1 MNPLPNRK
9 DFDEHTFDLV
19 VVGGGLAGLCAA
31 IAAARGGTRTAIVQD
46 RPMFGGNSSS
56 EVRVVPHGS
65 SHGAAWGAE
74 TGVVHEL
81 ILADR
86 ATNHESFFD
95 HGLINSLYDL
105 TLFEAARQEPLLT
118 TFMNTSV
125 RGVLVDDLGDGSDGT
140 YTRRITAVHGS
151 QLGSEK
157 ELLLR
162 ARQFVDA
169 SGDGTVGF
177 LAGAEYRY
185 GRESR
190 ATFGEPLAPAEA
202 DDTTLGSTITM
213 RAKKIDRPAPYTP
226 PPWIARYTTPD
237 DFVMD
242 RRLYHIEKEQFGG
255 YWWLEVNNPFHQID
269 DYEAIRDEL
278 HRHVLGVWNY
288 LKNHSPEKERF
299 TDYVLEWIGQIPG
312 KRESRRFVGDVTVTE
327 HDCHVDRRWPD
338 GVAYASWWIDLHI
351 KGGINNRE
359 APGERENIDRRYSDY
374 IRVVPFSLPLRAFY
388 SRNVENLWFAGRVYS
403 VSHIALGPV
412 RVQQSLAAA
421 GQAVGLAAAHAL
433 RHGVTPRRLA
443 DPGGPYIQPLRQD
456 LLRHDARLLG
466 VRNTDPSDLA
476 CSATVTASSS
486 VPLTLP
492 DPTGLPET
500 KHRWQPLDRDR
511 AQVVPVTTDR
521 INEISVYVRNTGEL
535 TAEVVVGLEELQR
548 IWDREHGKPVAST
561 VVSVP
566 AGHEGWVSAVLDSTV
581 TPDRPHRVILR
592 ADGDVTAGVS
602 WATATP
608 MPVGTVAQ
616 YLCVSPG
623 GPEEKNADLECLSP
637 AEVELPAY
645 ELWRQFRKGAHGL
658 RITPQQRPYEPRYA
672 VNGAAWPEDLP
683 NLWASEPI
691 GEDPQW
697 LRLDWDAPVTFA
709 SVQVSFDTDLDAG
722 CDKRP
727 GFYRAPQCVRDW
739 RVRALV
745 DGQWTT
751 LHAETGN
758 VQRHR
763 VVRLPEPV
771 TASAVRIDVYAVND
785 ESGTFGARIFEVRV
799 HAH

>member
-1 MNPLPNRK
+1 MTPQPHRK

-31 IAAARGGTRTAIVQD
+31 LAAARGGTRTAIVQD

-56 EVRVVPHGS
+56 EVRVVPHGA

-74 TGVVHEL
+74 TGIVHEL

-105 TLFEAARQEPLLT
+105 TLFEAARSEPLLT

-125 RGVLVDDLGDGSDGT
+125 RGVLADDLAEPDGR
-140 YTRRITAVHGS
+140 YTRRVVAVHGS

-169 SGDGTVGF
+169 SGDGTVGS
-177 LAGAEYRY
+177 LAGAEHRY

-202 DDTTLGSTITM
+202 DETTLGSTITM

-226 PPWIARYTTPD
+226 PAWIARYTSPD

-299 TDYVLEWIGQIPG
+299 TNYVLEWIGQIPG

-327 HDCHVDRRWPD
+327 QDCHADRRWPD

-359 APGERENIDRRYSDY
+359 APGERENIDKRYSDY

-388 SRNVENLWFAGRVYS
+388 SRNVENLWLAGRIYS

-412 RVQQSLAAA
+412 RVQQTLAAA

-433 RHGVTPRRLA
+433 RHGVTPRALA
-443 DPGGPYIQPLRQD
+443 DPDGPYIQPLRQD

-466 VRNTDPSDLA
+466 VRNTDPTDLA
-476 CSATVTASSS
+476 RTANVTASSS
-486 VPLTLP
+486 VPLALP
-492 DPTGLPET
+492 DPIGLPDT
-500 KHRWQPLDRDR
+500 KHRWQPLDTDR
-511 AQVVPVTTDR
+511 AQVVPLTTGRVDEVAVYLRHTGDTATEVTV
-521 INEISVYVRNTGEL
+521 E
-535 TAEVVVGLEELQR
+535 LEELQR
-548 IWDREHGKPVAST
+548 IWDREHGKPVASAMLR
-561 VVSVP
+561 VP
-566 AGHEGWVSAVLDSTV
+566 PGHEGWLAVPLDAAV

-592 ADGDVTAGVS
+592 AGGPATADVA

-623 GPEEKNADLECLSP
+623 GPEDKNAHLDCLSP
-637 AEVELPAY
+637 AEVDLPAY

-658 RITPQQRPYEPRYA
+658 RLTPEQRPYEARYA

-683 NLWASEPI
+683 NLWASAPI
-691 GEDPQW
+691 GQDPEW
-697 LRLDWDAPVTFA
+697 LRLDWPEPVTFRH
-709 SVQVSFDTDLDAG
+709 VRLSFDTDLDAG

-727 GFYRAPQCVRDW
+727 GFYRAPQCARDW
-739 RVRALV
+739 RLAALV
-745 DGQWTT
+745 DGEWTE
-751 LHAETGN
+751 LHRETGN
-758 VQRHR
+758 IQRHR
-763 VVRLPEPV
+763 VVRLHAPV
-771 TASAVRIDVYAVND
+771 TTTAVRVEIHAVHD
-785 ESGTFGARIFEVRV
+785 DTATFGARIFEVRV
-799 HAH
+799 HAD